1 MSGAES
7 NNVAAA
13 TNHTAEN
20 GPTKP
25 RNAGRKNKQAKADRD
40 QIDDA
45 SVEIEFVNFISK
57 LRKMNLGHTLA
68 YQINN
73 YPQGVECT
81 FRIGRDDSDLR
92 FTSDFKHQPEGA
104 TKSSGKKRK
113 ELKDL
118 TPEQLAKIEAKRER
132 KRAVRAKKIAE
143 KKAAREAEAQ
153 AKSTDCGE
161 AVKAVTDAVKA
172 VAGDAVKA
180 AAGDA
185 VKATAGDAVKAAVKE
200 AVGDA
205 VKAAAEPAVKKE

>member
-1 MSGAES
+1 MSGVEGNDVAT
-7 NNVAAA
+7 AAA
-13 TNHTAEN
+13 NHTAET
-20 GPTKP
+20 GPAKP
-25 RNAGRKNKQAKADRD
+25 RNSGRRNRQAKADRE

-81 FRIGRDDSDLR
+81 FRIGRDESDLR

-132 KRAVRAKKIAE
+132 KRAARAKKIAE
-143 KKAAREAEAQ
+143 KKAAREAEGQ
-153 AKSTDCGE
+153 AKPTECGEAE
-161 AVKAVTDAVKA
+161 AVKAVTDAVKV

-185 VKATAGDAVKAAVKE
+185 VKAAAGDAVKAAAPV
-200 AVGDA
+200 
-205 VKAAAEPAVKKE
+205 AAEPVVKKE